1 MKKSNTS
8 KKQGT
13 DYERLDAMTDDD
25 IDFSEILPITDEMF
39 ARGVARPPRS
49 VTEPREQL
57 TVTLDR
63 DLAKC
68 TCRKSRVNLHAQRLD
83 ARNEF
88 LYNAPIMISWQ
99 SLTKL
104 VLTVP
109 LLRRA

>member
-25 IDFSEILPITDEMF
+25 IDFSEIPPITDEMF

-68 TCRKSRVNLHAQRLD
+68 YMQEESRKP
-83 ARNEF
+83 ARPK
-88 LYNAPIMISWQ
+88 A
-99 SLTKL
+99 
-104 VLTVP
+104 
-109 LLRRA
+109 RRA